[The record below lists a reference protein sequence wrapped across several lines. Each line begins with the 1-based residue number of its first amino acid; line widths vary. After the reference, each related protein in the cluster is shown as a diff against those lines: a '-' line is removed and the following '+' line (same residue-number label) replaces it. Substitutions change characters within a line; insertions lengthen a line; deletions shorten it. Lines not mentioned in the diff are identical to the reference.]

1 MIMLTNL
8 IQLFLIFFKIGL
20 FTFGGGYAMIPMITQ
35 DMLEYNY
42 LTQDEITLFIGISES
57 TPGPFAINIAT
68 FTGFEVEGF
77 IGAIVSTTAVVLPSF
92 IIILTIAYFSSKF
105 LKKPAVKN
113 ALDFLKPV
121 VVGLV
126 ATAALNILLQVVF
139 LTKNINEITKID
151 YRALMIFI
159 SVLLTAYIFKKKVSP
174 VQLVLLSAILGIV
187 IYAF

>member
-1 MIMLTNL
+1 MLSNL

-35 DMLEYNY
+35 DMLKYNY

-68 FTGFEVEGF
+68 FVGFEIEGF
-77 IGAIVSTTAVVLPSF
+77 IGAVVATTAVVLPSF
-92 IIILTIAYFSSKF
+92 LIILTIAYFSSKF
-105 LKKPAVKN
+105 LKKPIVKN

-126 ATAALNILLQVVF
+126 ATAALNILLQVIF
-139 LTKNINEITKID
+139 LTKDLKQITTID
-151 YRALMIFI
+151 FRALIIFI
-159 SVLLTAYIFKKKVSP
+159 SVFLTTCIFKKKITP
-174 VQLVLLSAILGIV
+174 VQIVLLSAILGII